1 MKSQDYIINLLIQNI
16 ILLIKKNKLAKNTK
30 NIQIIKFSNN

>member
-30 NIQIIKFSNN
+30 NI